1 MLLKNI
7 PSLTKKTGSVSSNR
21 TNAKTNSNPYSLSN
35 LGWNGAF
42 SSALS
47 QDFPNW
53 YDYQLGRVCAI
64 HRGHIDIFC
73 EQGIKTVAALSKSG
87 DLAVGDWLLFDDDDK
102 VVHIVERQSLFSR
115 RGAGTNATL
124 QLIAANVDTVFIVCS
139 LNHNFNLSR
148 IERYLALAKQAKV
161 TPVVVL
167 TKADLCEDSFEYVEQ
182 CRQTDAS
189 LLIEVVNSLDADSVS
204 PLKAWCAAGKT
215 VAFLGSSGVGKSTL
229 VNTLMVENV
238 LETNEARAQDSRG
251 RHTTTAR
258 HLLIMPT
265 GGLLLDTPGMRELQL
280 TDCEQGVSETF
291 DDIGKLALSCRFSDC
306 QHDQE
311 PGCAVQQALASGELT
326 LRRLQNYQKLLAE
339 QARNSASIAQ
349 KRAKDKQLHKMY
361 RSAIGKAQSDKGRE

>member
-1 MLLKNI
+1 MLFKNI
-7 PSLTKKTGSVSSNR
+7 SALSKKSTS
-21 TNAKTNSNPYSLSN
+21 NSNPYSLTN

-42 SSALS
+42 AAALS
-47 QDFPNW
+47 QDFPDW

-64 HRGHIDIFC
+64 HRGHIDIYC
-73 EQGIKTVAALSKSG
+73 DQGLTTVAALSKST
-87 DLAVGDWLLFDDDDK
+87 DLAVGDWLLFEKGNGDDGNK
-102 VVHIVERQSLFSR
+102 VKHIIERQSLFSR

-139 LNHNFNLSR
+139 LNHNFNLNR

-161 TPVVVL
+161 TPVLVL
-167 TKADLCEDSFEYVEQ
+167 TKADLCADSFEYVDK
-182 CRQTDAS
+182 CRQIDS
-189 LLIEVVNSLDADSVS
+189 NLLIEAVNSLEADSVA
-204 PLKAWCAAGKT
+204 PLKAWCTTGKT

-229 VNTLMVENV
+229 VNTLMAENV
-238 LETNEARAQDSRG
+238 LDTGEAREQDSRG

-258 HLLIMPT
+258 HLLLMPS

-291 DDIGKLALSCRFSDC
+291 DDIGKLAQFCRFGDC
-306 QHDQE
+306 QHESE
-311 PGCAVQQALASGELT
+311 PGCAVQKALESGELSV
-326 LRRLQNYQKLLAE
+326 RRLQNYQKLLAE

-361 RSAIGKAQSDKGRE
+361 RNAIGQAQSDKGRG